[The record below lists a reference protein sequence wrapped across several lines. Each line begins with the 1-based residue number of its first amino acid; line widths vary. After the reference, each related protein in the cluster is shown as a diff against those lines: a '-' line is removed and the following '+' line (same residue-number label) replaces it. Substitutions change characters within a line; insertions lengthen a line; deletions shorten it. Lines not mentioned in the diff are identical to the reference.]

1 MVPNPVQLAELAIER
16 FCFGPCFAVRSRH
29 AKFFRLVREVSW
41 EDPRSARRFKLELS
55 VVPWCRGGFHSRK
68 TSERSYVEPLQV
80 DRGRFPGL
88 GSGSFGRR
96 RGSSAPHIFRCP
108 VVSRMHAEWQR
119 QPASQPDVGFN
130 SKLGHVTPHPVSQI
144 VQRILQPELRLISKV
159 TLCSRQIRPAVAI

>member
-88 GSGSFGRR
+88 GSGRTRVFLARGYLIIASGARR
-96 RGSSAPHIFRCP
+96 NASGSSAAAKRAASAAVMVRAYTWEFFQPLIAMREVAP
-108 VVSRMHAEWQR
+108 VSVVSSHR
-119 QPASQPDVGFN
+119 QN
-130 SKLGHVTPHPVSQI
+130 S
-144 VQRILQPELRLISKV
+144 
-159 TLCSRQIRPAVAI
+159 